1 MGETVQPT
9 VPGKLQFP
17 AAIIAP
23 RCGTPTPRLEF
34 THIGTMQNPSPEFT
48 IGPARSTDLEAIDR
62 IEREAFNT
70 PWSRHLLRGAVV
82 NGQYRARVL
91 RSPEGHLIGFYIAH
105 LMGRQSNLDNL
116 AVDAWA
122 RGRGYGSRLI
132 EDWIVQARIDGGDTL
147 TLQVNT
153 ANKGAQRLYE
163 RFRFQAAKLLVSYYP
178 NGDDA
183 YQMVRKLKGFPETSE
198 GGEGKVRRGRN
209 RGNLS
214 LVT

>member
-1 MGETVQPT
+1 
-9 VPGKLQFP
+9 
-17 AAIIAP
+17 
-23 RCGTPTPRLEF
+23 
-34 THIGTMQNPSPEFT
+34 MQNPSPEFI
-48 IGPARSTDLEAIDR
+48 IGPAQSTDLEAIDR

-70 PWSRHLLRGAVV
+70 PWSRDLLRGAVV
-82 NGQYRARVL
+82 NGKYRARAL

-105 LMGRQSNLDNL
+105 VMGRQSNLDNL

-122 RGRGYGSRLI
+122 RGRGYGSHLI
-132 EDWIVQARIDGGDTL
+132 KDWIQQARLDGGEML

-163 RFRFQAAKLLVSYYP
+163 RFRFQTAKLLVSYYP

-183 YQMVRKLKGFPETSE
+183 YQMVLNLKPSPDRE
-198 GGEGKVRRGRN
+198 GREGILRRGRN

>member
-1 MGETVQPT
+1 
-9 VPGKLQFP
+9 
-17 AAIIAP
+17 
-23 RCGTPTPRLEF
+23 
-34 THIGTMQNPSPEFT
+34 MQNPSPEFT
-48 IGPARSTDLEAIDR
+48 IGPAHSADLEAIDR

-70 PWSRHLLRGAVV
+70 PWSRDLLRGAVV

-105 LMGRQSNLDNL
+105 IMGRQSNLDNL

-132 EDWIVQARIDGGDTL
+132 EDWIRQARMDGGEIL

-153 ANKGAQRLYE
+153 ANKDAQRLYE
-163 RFRFQAAKLLVSYYP
+163 RFRFQTAKLLVSYYP

-183 YQMVRKLKGFPETSE
+183 YQMARNLKASPETKE
-198 GGEGKVRRGRN
+198 GLLRRGRN
-209 RGNLS
+209 RRNLS
-214 LVT
+214 VVS